1 MSYEFSLKIYC
12 LARAYAAHT
21 NKVGM
26 MMKAQGKKIFRLD
39 ICGIVPADCCVCTF

>member
-1 MSYEFSLKIYC
+1 MSYELSLNIQC

-26 MMKAQGKKIFRLD
+26 LMKAQGKQIFRLD
-39 ICGIVPADCCVCTF
+39 ICGIVPVDSCVCTF